1 MVAGGSGEDLQQLLE
16 ALVDAA
22 VVREAVESQGA
33 FHLRSGRASS
43 AGVRHCQGCGD
54 AERRQ
59 YDVAVPGLYLLVQVD
74 CNHM

>member
-22 VVREAVESQGA
+22 VGREAVESQGT

-54 AERRQ
+54 TERRQ
-59 YDVAVPGLYLLVQVD
+59 YDAPAPGLYLLVQVD
-74 CNHM
+74 CNYM